1 MLLLLAPLISIYLYQ
16 IRGKKNP
23 GYRRHFSERFGQVD
37 TNIPEGAIV
46 VHCASVGEVL
56 AAAPLIKKMQ
66 TRYPSHPLV
75 ITCNTPTGRAEVL
88 KQFKGSVYTCYLPID
103 FAFSTRRF
111 IKRLKPK
118 LVVVLETELW
128 PNLFHYANQHC
139 CPVAVV
145 NARLSEKSFR
155 GYQKFSA
162 ISRNIMKNIKILA
175 SHNEEDASRFIALGL
190 EESRVITTGSIKFDV
205 TLSENDISKLSDIKS
220 QLGDRPIWIAGSTHP
235 GEHEQIIAV
244 HQSLLTTIPSL
255 LLIIAPRHPE
265 QFDSV
270 ANLLRDA
277 NLKFS
282 RRSLSFENNSEVL
295 LADTLGELKFLYGCA
310 DIAFVGG
317 SLIERGGHNPL
328 EAAASSVGVLSGPS
342 TYNFSHIYPQL
353 RAMHGAIICL
363 DKAELTAQLNT
374 LLSSSNTAHKLGQNA
389 HACLAK
395 NQGAINRTLN
405 IIDSLLE
412 Q

>member
-23 GYRRHFSERFGQVD
+23 GYRHHFCERFGQID
-37 TNIPEGAIV
+37 ASIPEGAIV

-66 TRYPSHPLV
+66 TRYPSYPFV

-88 KQFKGSVYTCYLPID
+88 KQFKDSVYTCYLPID

-128 PNLFHYANQHC
+128 PNLFHYANQYC

-145 NARLSEKSFR
+145 NARLSEKSFH

-162 ISRNIMKNIKILA
+162 ISRNIMKNINVLA
-175 SHNEEDASRFIALGL
+175 SHNEEDAERFTTLGL
-190 EESRVITTGSIKFDV
+190 EEKRVITTGSIKFDV
-205 TLSENDISKLSDIKS
+205 ELSENDISKLQNIKS
-220 QLGDRPIWIAGSTHP
+220 QLGERPVWIAGSTHP
-235 GEHEQIIAV
+235 GENEQIIAI
-244 HQSLLTTIPSL
+244 HQSLLAKMPSL

-265 QFDSV
+265 QFNAV

-277 NLKFS
+277 NLTFS
-282 RRSLSFENNSEVL
+282 RRSQSFENTSEVL

-310 DIAFVGG
+310 DVAFVGG

-353 RAMHGAIICL
+353 TAMHGAKICSNNS
-363 DKAELTAQLNT
+363 ELAAQLDT
-374 LLSSSNTAHKLGQNA
+374 LLSDSNAAHKLGQNA